1 MRFNAISHLA
11 AALFVGLVVTGAA
24 QAADTPAT
32 FAGTKLVSA
41 ADVAKVQAGGAV
53 VIDSRVAAEYAEGH
67 IKGAIN
73 VPYREKSAKAVDFDA
88 SQDEFSLAKL
98 PTDKAARGRHLLQ
111 RARMLEELQGFDSGD
126 QGRIHERPLVPR
138 RLPRLEVE
146 GPSRRIGAGRAAA
159 SGVFTDTRSL
169 ARASAD
175 ALELDHASPQYQ
187 GEDAGCFRLDRSS
200 LWWSWP

>member
-32 FAGTKLVSA
+32 LAGTKLVSA

-73 VPYREKSAKAVDFDA
+73 VPYREKSAKVVDFDA

-98 PTDKAARGRHLLQ
+98 PTDKAAAVIIYCNGPECWKSFKASTAAIKGGYTNIHWYR
-111 RARMLEELQGFDSGD
+111 EGFPEWKSKG
-126 QGRIHERPLVPR
+126 
-138 RLPRLEVE
+138 LPVE
-146 GPSRRIGAGRAAA
+146 
-159 SGVFTDTRSL
+159 
-169 ARASAD
+169 
-175 ALELDHASPQYQ
+175 
-187 GEDAGCFRLDRSS
+187 
-200 LWWSWP
+200 